1 MHSLAF
7 GLLLSSCYISYYLIR
22 SCHGLSHCIPGKV
35 SMDEMRPEDILFVS
49 PRRLAVKP
57 SEVETFCSALFC
69 SVLRSIK
76 AN

>member
-1 MHSLAF
+1 
-7 GLLLSSCYISYYLIR
+7 
-22 SCHGLSHCIPGKV
+22 
-35 SMDEMRPEDILFVS
+35 MDEMRPEDILFVS

-76 AN
+76 AS